1 MLYYNNS
8 DLKMISAM
16 IKPIVQ
22 PSAIQ
27 AVPTHIITG
36 FLGAGKTTVL
46 NGLLA
51 QKPAGETWA
60 VLINEFGKIGVDQA
74 LIHRQDGIAVKE
86 VIGGCLCCTSQL
98 PMQVAL
104 SRLLQQTKP
113 DRLFIEPTGLAHADQ
128 LIDQL
133 SQAHWQTSLQL
144 HAVVCVISAAML
156 LDSRYRQHSTLISQL
171 EVSDILLVSHADE
184 MQPAHEQAIQ
194 QLIAQYPKFEQ
205 QVYLIEQGRLD
216 FQYINYRPAH
226 HSIQRRPLLNPVI
239 VGQKPIGPKSIDQNS
254 LELTQQP
261 ADSSISA
268 LEPPFHYV
276 EQAIGHEVAGWCL
289 PATWQF
295 EQKALIDCLLNASNW
310 LRIKGV
316 MHTKQGWIAINFS
329 PTQLNYH
336 SHDGFGDNRLEIII
350 ANENNIEKSSNT
362 TDWQTF
368 ERKLLASLSSPQVEQ
383 LMP

>member
-1 MLYYNNS
+1 MMINAML
-8 DLKMISAM
+8 
-16 IKPIVQ
+16 KPIVQ
-22 PSAIQ
+22 ASSIQ

-51 QKPAGETWA
+51 QKPVGETWA

-74 LIHRQDGIAVKE
+74 LIRQQDGIAIKE

-133 SQAHWQTSLQL
+133 GQEHWQTSLQL
-144 HAVVCVISAAML
+144 QAVVCVVSAAML
-156 LDSRYRQHSTLISQL
+156 LDSRYRQHSILLSQL

-184 MQPAHEQAIQ
+184 MQSAHEQAMQ

-239 VGQKPIGPKSIDQNS
+239 VGHKSFGHKSIDQNS
-254 LELTQQP
+254 LELTQKP
-261 ADSSISA
+261 ADSTSA
-268 LEPPFHYV
+268 LELPFHYV

-289 PATWQF
+289 PAVWQF
-295 EQKALIDCLLNASNW
+295 EQKALIDCLLTASNW

-316 MHTKQGWIAINFS
+316 VHTEQGWIAINFS

-336 SHDGFGDNRLEIII
+336 SHDGFGDNRLEIIVTT
-350 ANENNIEKSSNT
+350 ENSTEKSSNT

-368 ERKLLASLSSPQVEQ
+368 ERKLLACLRSPQVEE